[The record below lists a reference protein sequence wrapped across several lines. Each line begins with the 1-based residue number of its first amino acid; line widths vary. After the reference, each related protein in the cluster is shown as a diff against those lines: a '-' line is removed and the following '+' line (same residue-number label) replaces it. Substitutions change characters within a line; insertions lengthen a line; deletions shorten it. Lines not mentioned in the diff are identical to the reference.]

1 MVPMKRVLIRQNTF
15 MRIGVIVLLLLCVVL
30 LIILVLL
37 SDEWLWWR
45 LNDYIQPEGP
55 TQRKDLVNAFVLI
68 VGGVVAFLIASA
80 AMGNLYMTRRNLRQQ
95 RELDER
101 RAQDDALQAYYEQ
114 VGYLLTEHKLGE
126 VQNRNHP
133 VRLLAQAQTQTVLRR
148 VDGKRKGD
156 LVRFL
161 SGGQLIGGEN
171 IISLAGVDLS
181 RADLKDANL
190 CGAVLGAANL
200 SRADLS
206 IANLRGVDLSGA
218 NLNRADLSGA
228 NLSRADLSE
237 ANLILADLSEANL
250 TEAGLGAA
258 NLTRANLS
266 GARLRRANLILANL
280 SGADLSG
287 ADLYEAKFASAIM
300 PNQQKYEDWIKTQEG
315 GTGSPQQVEDPRSTA

>member
-45 LNDYIQPEGP
+45 LNDYIQPEDP

-200 SRADLS
+200 SRA
-206 IANLRGVDLSGA
+206 
-218 NLNRADLSGA
+218 
-228 NLSRADLSE
+228 
-237 ANLILADLSEANL
+237 NLILADLSEANL

-287 ADLYEAKFASAIM
+287 ANLYEAKFASAIM

>member
-1 MVPMKRVLIRQNTF
+1 MVPMKRVLIREDTF

-30 LIILVLL
+30 LIILALL
-37 SDEWLWWR
+37 SGEWLWWP
-45 LNDYIQPEGP
+45 LTDYIQPEDP
-55 TQRKDLVNAFVLI
+55 TQRKDLVNVFVLI

-114 VGYLLTEHKLGE
+114 VGDLLTEHKLGE

-218 NLNRADLSGA
+218 NL
-228 NLSRADLSE
+228 SR
-237 ANLILADLSEANL
+237 ADLSEANL

-266 GARLRRANLILANL
+266 GARLRRADLILANL
-280 SGADLSG
+280 SGAN
-287 ADLYEAKFASAIM
+287 LYGAKFASAIM

-315 GTGSPQQVEDPRSTA
+315 GTGSPQVEAPRSTV

>member
-1 MVPMKRVLIRQNTF
+1 MVPMKRVLIRENTF

-30 LIILVLL
+30 LIILALL
-37 SDEWLWWR
+37 SCEWLWWR
-45 LNDYIQPEGP
+45 LTDYIQPEDP
-55 TQRKDLVNAFVLI
+55 TQRKDLVNVFVLI

-80 AMGNLYMTRRNLRQQ
+80 AMGNLYMTRRNLGQQ

-114 VGYLLTEHKLGE
+114 VGNLLTEHKLGE

-161 SGGQLIGGEN
+161 SGGQLIGGAN

-190 CGAVLGAANL
+190 
-200 SRADLS
+200 S
-206 IANLRGVDLSGA
+206 GV
-218 NLNRADLSGA
+218 
-228 NLSRADLSE
+228 
-237 ANLILADLSEANL
+237 DLSEANL

-266 GARLRRANLILANL
+266 GAN
-280 SGADLSG
+280 
-287 ADLYEAKFASAIM
+287 LYEAKFASAIV

-315 GTGSPQQVEDPRSTA
+315 GTGSPQVEAPRSTV

>member
-45 LNDYIQPEGP
+45 LNDYIQPEDP

-200 SRADLS
+200 SRADL
-206 IANLRGVDLSGA
+206 
-218 NLNRADLSGA
+218 
-228 NLSRADLSE
+228 
-237 ANLILADLSEANL
+237 ILADLSEANL